1 MIKTLTLDETRKI
14 YKKYMIKDF
23 PFGERRSLESIEKMW
38 KDGSYYGYSYY
49 VGDEFYGYA
58 LFCTVPDGK
67 YTILEYLA
75 MTEASRGTGKGSAF
89 LKELFS
95 IDMGKKAI
103 LLETE
108 DVDFAV
114 TEAEIMERT
123 RRDHFYEKAGVVLT
137 SLRSDIFDVKYRIWY
152 IPMSNMVTVKEC
164 GEEYVK
170 IYRYIF
176 NILGSRYKFVLYD
189 SADENFEPIKL

>member
-14 YKKYMIKDF
+14 YTKYMIKDF
-23 PFGERRSLESIEKMW
+23 PFGERRSLKSIEKMW
-38 KDGSYYGYSYY
+38 KDGCYYGYSYY

-137 SLRSDIFDVKYRIWY
+137 SLRSDVFDVKYRIWV

-189 SADENFEPIKL
+189 SADENFEPVKL